1 MEKHEIGSNDEILDN
16 IKKIILSRHPIV
28 DDRLD
33 FLTGNSNMNIN
44 IDFYSEP
51 NVTTNIMFL
60 DGTDN
65 YSSSV
70 PERIEINNLI
80 NINTIN
86 EIIRFLI
93 SDHDII
99 RSINKSETEIRL
111 QFVVNLC
118 NDNLKGISCST
129 IGLSLNFYRYANH
142 EEIINMYFKS
152 IVKEFINQLTHTE
165 WYKEEYKKYCI
176 KTKAQI
182 INSFNEEDLQ
192 TIFGLLTNEDRCN
205 LLFNMPDDRFSE
217 IYSELQ
223 TLNDKVKIK
232 TNELLK

>member
-1 MEKHEIGSNDEILDN
+1 MNKYEVDSNVEILDN
-16 IKKIILSRHPIV
+16 IKKIILNRHPIV

-33 FLTGNSNMNIN
+33 FLMSNSNMEIN
-44 IDFYSEP
+44 IKFYNQP
-51 NVTTNIMFL
+51 NVITDILFL

-65 YSSSV
+65 YKSSIQ
-70 PERIEINNLI
+70 ERIKINNLI

-86 EIIRFLI
+86 EVIRFLI

-99 RSINKSETEIRL
+99 RSINKSETEIKL

-118 NDNLKGISCST
+118 DDNLKGISCST
-129 IGLSLNFYRYANH
+129 IELSLDFYGYDNY

-152 IVKEFINQLTHTE
+152 IIKEFFNQLTHTE
-165 WYKEEYKKYCI
+165 WYKEEYKKYFI

-182 INSFNEEDLQ
+182 INSLNEEDLQ
-192 TIFGLLTNEDRCN
+192 TIFGLLTNEDKCN
-205 LLFNMPDDRFSE
+205 ILFNIPDDRFGE

-223 TLNDKVKIK
+223 IMRDKVKIK
-232 TNELLK
+232 TMDY